1 MEASKLMAISYD
13 DEIDTISC
21 VITLLIRFHWQ
32 HFMYTSEPSYTEEKK
47 LAAAGFEPATKG
59 L

>member
-1 MEASKLMAISYD
+1 MEASKLMAISYNG
-13 DEIDTISC
+13 EIDAISC

-32 HFMYTSEPSYTEEKK
+32 HFMSASELSYTEEKK